1 MVALRIGQAIEFLLE
16 PGMTERKTTNLTPD
30 EEHRKN
36 LGTHMKK
43 HGFGSIEPVICE
55 NKSDTGPFSAMTSM
69 TFHDFKWS
77 RPSSLRFGQRSA
89 HCAPPATD

>member
-16 PGMTERKTTNLTPD
+16 PMTERKTTNLTPE

-36 LGTHMKK
+36 LGTHMEK
-43 HGFGSIEPVICE
+43 HGFGSIEHVICE

-77 RPSSLRFGQRSA
+77 RPSSLHFGQRSA